1 MKNCPKCG
9 TVIINNKEICE
20 NCGADLTEF
29 NKNAMSFD
37 DGFADNFFAQIGGVV
52 SGEQETAIEEPE
64 MNVDANQ
71 LSNKKNIQQQNVF
84 FVDSNKTNESGES
97 FNSILSS
104 YISTDENGVQPEIK
118 TDKNKLFSIE
128 KANKKEEKKPET
140 AQPMMQDENLPPVT
154 MAFDSQIPQAVK
166 VEDVQVAP
174 LAYTPN
180 VIKDDDEYV
189 PPLHVTQRQ
198 PIIQQPMMQQPV
210 NQQQMVQYQT
220 QQVPVVQPQQVQVVQ
235 QKKGINASLIV
246 NLLGIVVFVGAL
258 IFVIFW
264 MKKPSDTHTRLGGLT
279 YNLDS
284 AFALKSDSEGS
295 KYYVYESG
303 CEIRITYGAA
313 NSDSFLDSYFNGIR
327 ENFKN
332 EENYNFQ
339 NDTVKI
345 NNNSWSS
352 LSVMEMP
359 NGNVTAPTLRYK
371 YSSIVH
377 NASFYH
383 IVFVNVNNDQ
393 ECLTMYND
401 FTNTLD
407 FE

>member
-1 MKNCPKCG
+1 MKNCPRCG
-9 TVIINNKEICE
+9 TVIIGNKSICE
-20 NCGADLTEF
+20 NCGADLTEI
-29 NKNAMSFD
+29 NKNMMNSD

-52 SGEQETAIEEPE
+52 SGEQGNAIEENE
-64 MNVDANQ
+64 INVNNNE

-84 FVDSNKTNESGES
+84 FVDSNKTNENGES

-104 YISTDENGVQPEIK
+104 YISTDETGAKPEIK
-118 TDKNKLFSIE
+118 PDKGKLFGFE
-128 KANKKEEKKPET
+128 KVDKKEEKKPET
-140 AQPMMQDENLPPVT
+140 AQPMMQDENLPEVT
-154 MAFDSQIPQAVK
+154 MAFDAQIPKRVEVEPVK
-166 VEDVQVAP
+166 IEP
-174 LAYTPN
+174 IPYTPP

-210 NQQQMVQYQT
+210 SQQQMAQYQT
-220 QQVPVVQPQQVQVVQ
+220 QQIPVQQVQMVP

-246 NLLGIVVFVGAL
+246 NILGIVVFLCAL
-258 IFVIFW
+258 GFVIFK
-264 MKKPSDTHTRLGGLT
+264 MKSPGDTHTRLGGLN
-279 YNLDS
+279 YNLDT

-332 EENYNFQ
+332 EENFNFQ

-359 NGNVTAPTLRYK
+359 NGNVTSPTLRYK

-377 NASFYH
+377 NANFYH

-393 ECLTMYND
+393 QCLTMYND